1 MSTQLTTEQQLE
13 IQVKDL
19 KSRILDTQDALQQTQ
34 GQAQEL
40 VNALTEIVQTL
51 ELQSNESGQVQVADV
66 IAGVKA
72 MVEELELLKTP
83 VQVAE

>member
-19 KSRILDTQDALQQTQ
+19 KTRILDTQDALQRTQ

-51 ELQSNESGQVQVADV
+51 ELQPNESGQVQVADV

>member
-34 GQAQEL
+34 GQSQEL

-51 ELQSNESGQVQVADV
+51 ELQPNESGQVQVADV

>member
-1 MSTQLTTEQQLE
+1 MTTQLTTEQQLE

-19 KSRILDTQDALQQTQ
+19 KSRILDTQDALQRTQ

-51 ELQSNESGQVQVADV
+51 ELQPNESGQVQVADV

-72 MVEELELLKTP
+72 MAEELERFKAP
-83 VQVAE
+83 VQVEE

>member
-1 MSTQLTTEQQLE
+1 MTTQLTTEQQLE

-19 KSRILDTQDALQQTQ
+19 KSRILDTQDALQRTQ

-40 VNALTEIVQTL
+40 VNALTEIVQAL
-51 ELQSNESGQVQVADV
+51 ELQPNESGQVQVADV

-72 MVEELELLKTP
+72 MAEELELLKTP

>member
-19 KSRILDTQDALQQTQ
+19 KSRILDTQDALQRTQ

-40 VNALTEIVQTL
+40 VNALTEIVQAL
-51 ELQSNESGQVQVADV
+51 ELQPNESGQVQVADV

-72 MVEELELLKTP
+72 MAEELELLKTP